1 MTKHLVDFIRPA
13 STPPGCCKKPGTAQS
28 HAISI
33 SLLLK
38 TLTPRSQRSAPHAQP
53 ASFQCPTKTMN
64 DDEIAF
70 RVAIN
75 VMRDSVESQRMPSG
89 LPLQPDAIE
98 VHARAA
104 DRLERLLSQSG
115 REP

>member
-1 MTKHLVDFIRPA
+1 
-13 STPPGCCKKPGTAQS
+13 
-28 HAISI
+28 
-33 SLLLK
+33 
-38 TLTPRSQRSAPHAQP
+38 
-53 ASFQCPTKTMN
+53 MN